1 MLLSRSL
8 ESLHAFVNGTAPV
21 PDAVPSI
28 VEALAASVFRDG
40 SLALLTAMSLVPWF
54 VAGLI
59 FGSFANACIH
69 RWPREM
75 SVMRGRS
82 HCPHC
87 ERLIAWWDNIPVLGW
102 ILLGGRCRS
111 CRGPISFRYPLVELV
126 TGLGFTGCA
135 IAYPG
140 MATPAAAAALF
151 WALTIAFWVDCDHR
165 IIPDEVTFPALG
177 AGLLL
182 AWHFPLGI
190 KDPLGGAVLY
200 PWLEEHAFDTA
211 GASSL
216 ARAAAG
222 AAVGGSVLGVLRWV
236 GERVYGQEAMGMGDV
251 KLLAAIGAWFGVT
264 GVLYTLFSAS
274 ILGACISVVLLIRRK
289 VGMRSAIPFGPF
301 LVMGALLV
309 AAWDIVTR

>member
-1 MLLSRSL
+1 MLLPQIL
-8 ESLHAFVNGTAPV
+8 ESLQAFVNGSSPDRGAAPSLV
-21 PDAVPSI
+21 AT
-28 VEALAASVFRDG
+28 LASSVSPDG
-40 SLALLTAMSLVPWF
+40 SLALLTVLDLVPWF
-54 VAGLI
+54 AAGLLL
-59 FGSFANACIH
+59 GSFANACIH

-111 CRGPISFRYPLVELV
+111 CRGPISLRYPLVELV
-126 TGLGFTGCA
+126 TGLGFAVCA
-135 IAYPG
+135 HSYPG
-140 MATPAAAAALF
+140 IATPAAAAALF
-151 WALTIAFWVDCDHR
+151 WALTVAFWVDCDHR
-165 IIPDEVTFPALG
+165 IIPDEVSFPALG

-182 AWHFPLGI
+182 AWHLPLGI
-190 KDPLGGAVLY
+190 EDPIGSAALY
-200 PWLEEHAFDTA
+200 PWLGERAFEAA

-216 ARAAAG
+216 ARAVAG
-222 AAVGGSVLGVLRWV
+222 AAAGGGLLGLLRWA
-236 GERVYGQEAMGMGDV
+236 GERVYGQEAMGLGDV

-264 GVLYTLFSAS
+264 GVLYTLFGAS
-274 ILGACISVVLLIRRK
+274 ILGASVSIVLLLRRK

-309 AAWDIVTR
+309 AAWGILTR